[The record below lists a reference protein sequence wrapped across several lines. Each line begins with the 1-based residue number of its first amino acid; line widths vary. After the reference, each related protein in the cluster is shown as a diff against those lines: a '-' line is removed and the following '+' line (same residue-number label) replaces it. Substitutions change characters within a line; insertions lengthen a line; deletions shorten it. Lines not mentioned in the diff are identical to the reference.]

1 VLQLA
6 YNLLTLSRPS
16 GIVSIFLLLI
26 AAALPLCAQGE
37 QSGQFQAS
45 HLLLIMPFENLSG
58 TPGLDWIGEAFPEV
72 LSTRLNAGALFVIS
86 RDDRL
91 SAFDR
96 LGIPASAKPS
106 RATVYQVAQALDADY
121 VLMGDCRLEGANLV
135 VRARLMDMGR
145 LRLLPE
151 LAEKGPLDGL
161 INLQTALAWDVLSAL
176 QLAGGLSKEQFMA
189 QFPTTRVDVLESY
202 VRGVIAGN
210 DLEKIKRFKQA
221 VALDPNNS
229 PAILQLGKAYYGA
242 RDYASALAW
251 LGKVARNDRG
261 YNEAQF
267 YLGLSAFYS
276 DQLDKADLA
285 FRTLVQR
292 LPLTEIYNNL
302 GVVAA
307 RRGQPRAL
315 AYFQRTVQTDPSDPN
330 YRFNLGVALYRSG
343 DSQGAAR
350 ELRAVLSLHNDA
362 EAKGLLDAIS
372 SGAQPPARL
381 PLERIKRNYDES
393 SFRQL
398 ALEIGNAEEA
408 RLQKMD
414 APHHAAFHVQRGE
427 ELLGQGVTSEAE
439 KQFREAVILD
449 PINAGA
455 HAGLAQVL
463 EENQD
468 PAGARNE
475 ARAALRLKPLPE
487 AYLVLA
493 RLDLAESNAA
503 GAEQNLDQALAL
515 DPANA
520 AAASL
525 KHELAAGKQ
534 KPPQP

>member
-45 HLLLIMPFENLSG
+45 HLLLIIPFENLSG

-229 PAILQLGKAYYGA
+229 PAILQLGKAYYGT

-302 GVVAA
+302 GE
-307 RRGQPRAL
+307 
-315 AYFQRTVQTDPSDPN
+315 
-330 YRFNLGVALYRSG
+330 
-343 DSQGAAR
+343 DS
-350 ELRAVLSLHNDA
+350 
-362 EAKGLLDAIS
+362 
-372 SGAQPPARL
+372 PARS
-381 PLERIKRNYDES
+381 PTS
-393 SFRQL
+393 SVQSKPIPATRTI
-398 ALEIGNAEEA
+398 ALISA
-408 RLQKMD
+408 
-414 APHHAAFHVQRGE
+414 
-427 ELLGQGVTSEAE
+427 
-439 KQFREAVILD
+439 
-449 PINAGA
+449 
-455 HAGLAQVL
+455 
-463 EENQD
+463 
-468 PAGARNE
+468 
-475 ARAALRLKPLPE
+475 
-487 AYLVLA
+487 
-493 RLDLAESNAA
+493 
-503 GAEQNLDQALAL
+503 
-515 DPANA
+515 
-520 AAASL
+520 
-525 KHELAAGKQ
+525 
-534 KPPQP
+534 